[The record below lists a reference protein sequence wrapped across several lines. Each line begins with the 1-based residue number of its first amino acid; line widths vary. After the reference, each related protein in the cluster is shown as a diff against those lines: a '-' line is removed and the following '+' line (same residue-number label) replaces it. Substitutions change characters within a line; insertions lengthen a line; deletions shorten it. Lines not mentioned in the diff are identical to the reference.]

1 MAPTIVY
8 DASGKPILAI
18 GAAGGM
24 TIPAQVAKAIV
35 GVLDWKL
42 PVGEAIA
49 LPQIY
54 VNDDLV
60 VVEAGPQGERLV
72 AMTSALQKLGHK
84 VVSFPLPLKAN
95 GIEWVGSGK
104 TGGWRGG
111 VDPRSEGVA
120 TGF

>member
-1 MAPTIVY
+1 MSPAIVY
-8 DASGKPILAI
+8 DASGRPILAI

-35 GVLDWKL
+35 GVVDWKL

-54 VNDDLV
+54 VNDNLV
-60 VVEAGPQGERLV
+60 VVEAGPQGGALV
-72 AMTSALQKLGHK
+72 GMIPALEKLGHK

-95 GIEWVGSGK
+95 GLERVG
-104 TGGWRGG
+104 TGWRGG

-120 TGF
+120 DGF